1 MRVLA
6 WLLGVLACPIAW
18 AQVSPAGNAQA
29 PVTASAE
36 AETPTSV
43 APYAEVRRLIGAS
56 DWASAQERLQAWL
69 QQRPQDAQARLLL
82 GVVLAG
88 RGDAEGAR
96 AVYETL
102 TRDHPELPEP
112 YNNLAVLHAA
122 AGRLPEAREALQT
135 ALRFHPDYAI
145 AHRNLGD
152 VYAQLALGHW
162 QRALALQPDT
172 PGLGTR
178 MQQLRTLLEPAT
190 GGRP

>member
-1 MRVLA
+1 M
-6 WLLGVLACPIAW
+6 
-18 AQVSPAGNAQA
+18 
-29 PVTASAE
+29 
-36 AETPTSV
+36 
-43 APYAEVRRLIGAS
+43 IGAGEW
-56 DWASAQERLQAWL
+56 DAAHERLQSWL

-88 RGDAEGAR
+88 RGDSDSAQT
-96 AVYETL
+96 VYEAL

-122 AGRLPEAREALQT
+122 AGRLPEARAALET

-162 QRALALQPDT
+162 QRALALQPET
-172 PGLGTR
+172 PRLAAR
-178 MQQLRTLLEPAT
+178 AQQLRALLQVSSGED
-190 GGRP
+190 R